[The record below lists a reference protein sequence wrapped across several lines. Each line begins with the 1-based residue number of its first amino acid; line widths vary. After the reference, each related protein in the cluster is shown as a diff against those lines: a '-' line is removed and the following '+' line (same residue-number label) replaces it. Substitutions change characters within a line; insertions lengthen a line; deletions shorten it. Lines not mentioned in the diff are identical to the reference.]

1 KVAPDLR
8 VTAAAGSSRV
18 DFAAVDG
25 YIDSHLDSSLADLCR
40 LVAVPSVAAH
50 GLRMDECAALVA
62 KLLKD
67 RGFQTD
73 LVPGGGPPVVIAE
86 RGGRASRTLLVYN
99 HYDVQPAEPLELWT
113 SPPFE
118 AARRDG
124 KLFGRGVSDDKG
136 HITARLLALDALI
149 SVLGELPCRVK
160 FVIEGEEEVSS
171 VHLPEFVRANR
182 ERLKAD
188 ACLWEFGG
196 VDHREVPLQYAGLRG
211 ICYVELSVE
220 TARVDAH
227 SGLGGSIFPNAAWRL

>member
-1 KVAPDLR
+1 M
-8 VTAAAGSSRV
+8 TAAAGSSRV

-99 HYDVQPAEPLELWT
+99 HYDVQPAEP
-113 SPPFE
+113 SSCGP
-118 AARRDG
+118 ARPSRP
-124 KLFGRGVSDDKG
+124 RGA
-136 HITARLLALDALI
+136 TA
-149 SVLGELPCRVK
+149 
-160 FVIEGEEEVSS
+160 SS
-171 VHLPEFVRANR
+171 S
-182 ERLKAD
+182 
-188 ACLWEFGG
+188 G
-196 VDHREVPLQYAGLRG
+196 AG
-211 ICYVELSVE
+211 
-220 TARVDAH
+220 
-227 SGLGGSIFPNAAWRL
+227 